1 MNIFAQECA
10 NDLLGQIFDQNSGNR
25 SGCVDITDYS
35 GSYEIPV
42 AIHVIRDIHGN
53 GNWPP
58 DSEIQFM
65 INNANEYLAPQFKL
79 VPISNPNDCGSISFR
94 PNEIRQDISTD
105 MNSQLAVKGLSRVNP
120 ALVCNIWLVR
130 NVIGGNGFA
139 YNPRGTPFN
148 DAIDGIV
155 VEKDRI
161 HTTTLVHEVGHYLGL
176 HHVWGPREGD
186 PTNCYEPHDACSF
199 GDDVEDTPRS
209 IRRYPFANVDCTY
222 SNLENLEE
230 EDKFF
235 CVHGEPIPCDNIMG
249 YSTNR
254 NILTQGQRDLMIST
268 INLYRSSLGAYNNS
282 CLTCDDPCKPCY
294 YGTPPIDPNPFNPFD
309 DFCSPCH
316 AGHVHLNET
325 VINGVVN
332 ITQPTLITKDLTIY
346 GTLNV
351 NSDLY
356 VAPGKTIFVNSG
368 TLVIGFQG
376 HLTACRDNWN
386 GIGSFRGNIQM
397 YGGTISKANIGIA
410 SANHDT
416 KIRSYLSFFN
426 ENKEDVILTG
436 NDDASFESTT
446 FLGSQNG
453 VKLYGLS
460 KVTHFNNCT
469 FGYQTGSGIETNY
482 GSSIDVSNNNQFT
495 GCSHAISLGN
505 FFGTASLNDIGNFQ
519 TSANQFTN
527 CYNALYSVNSF
538 SSITNNYFYNNNYGL
553 VFRGLNGFKSESNTY
568 TGSSYAEL
576 IDAAGDNINH
586 SFGNQYSSTEGIYPH
601 NYNMGYNFYNNCFRT
616 LWWDVNA
623 LDIINPAQFGPGDK
637 AAGNCFTHGGVKD
650 FICTTGNTVTYGIPN
665 VVASECFYPDNSGGW
680 NYNTSPADFSPST
693 GCGAGAISENQY
705 GYIIR
710 MECDFKRLKKSID
723 SLQLLIKKIKDLPNS
738 NGSFFNS
745 LRINILE
752 RHLRFAINHWAWCIR
767 KEGRFRD
774 LKEWYKTWSK
784 EYPQDKYFALD
795 MTSITASL
803 REYSLAKTEIDS
815 IARVHHLHPDIVTS
829 IKMSVDVLQI
839 DDPSIRNIDNAGR
852 IFSSSELIYRSK
864 VSSYILDA
872 FGYQL
877 LYRVAKMTVP
887 EAAYGRALLSYLT
900 GEMIDP
906 DQVMPISGR
915 SKNVVHQNMIKE
927 IYSIYPNPSSDMVTI
942 KVQFE
947 DPNATYNYSIMN
959 TTGQIIM
966 TGTLRGESQ
975 LLTSEIPSGIY
986 AIKILKNNQYEAI
999 KKLIIQK

>member
-1 MNIFAQECA
+1 MN
-10 NDLLGQIFDQNSGNR
+10 G
-25 SGCVDITDYS
+25 TYK
-35 GSYEIPV
+35 IPV
-42 AIHVIRDIHGN
+42 AVHVIKDSHGD
-53 GNWPP
+53 WPP
-58 DSEIQFM
+58 DNLVDFM
-65 INNANEYLAPQFKL
+65 IETANSLLKPTITL
-79 VPISNPNDCGSISFR
+79 VPIRNPNNCNSNSFR
-94 PNEIRQDISTD
+94 PEGIHQTISSSNELTIK
-105 MNSQLAVKGLSRVNP
+105 NLSRIDPN
-120 ALVCNIWLVR
+120 LVCNIWLVR
-130 NVIGGNGFA
+130 NVTGGKGFA
-139 YNPRGTPFN
+139 WNPWGSDITIEN
-148 DAIDGIV
+148 DGIV
-155 VEKDRI
+155 IDKEFLF
-161 HTTTLVHEVGHYLGL
+161 TPTLAHEIGHYLGL
-176 HHVWGPREGD
+176 HHVWGTREGEAS
-186 PTNCYEPHDACSF
+186 NCYQPNDGCF
-199 GDDVEDTPRS
+199 LGDEVEDTPRS
-209 IRRYPFANVDCTY
+209 LRSWPFDPEFTDDNCSY
-222 SNLENLEE
+222 SNLQNMENP
-230 EDKFF
+230 FF
-235 CVHGEPIPCDNIMG
+235 CTHGEPIPCHNIMAFG
-249 YSTNR
+249 DHRRDELSH
-254 NILTQGQRDLMIST
+254 GQRERMIYT
-268 INLYRSSLGAYNNS
+268 LNKLRPNLGAYLNT
-282 CLTCDDPCKPCY
+282 CLVCENPCVPCY

-376 HLTACRDNWN
+376 HITACRDNWN
-386 GIGSFRGNIQM
+386 GIGSFRGNIEM

-460 KVTHFNNCT
+460 KVTHFSNCT

-505 FFGTASLNDIGNFQ
+505 FFGTASNSIVGNSE
-519 TSANQFTN
+519 TASNQFTN
-527 CYNALYSVNSF
+527 CYNGVYSVNT
-538 SSITNNYFYNNNYGL
+538 SSQIRNNYFDNNKYGL
-553 VFRGLNGFKSESNTY
+553 VLRGLNKFASRNNSY

-576 IDAAGDNINH
+576 IDGTGDDSNQ
-586 SFGNQYSSTEGIYPH
+586 SFGNQYSSDVGIYPH

-623 LDIINPAQFGPGDK
+623 LGVINPAQFGPNDH

-693 GCGAGAISENQY
+693 GCGAGAMSENQY

-795 MTSITASL
+795 MTSTTASL

-852 IFSSSELIYRSK
+852 IFSASELIYRSK

-872 FGYQL
+872 SGYQL

-947 DPNATYNYSIMN
+947 DPTATYNYSIMN
-959 TTGQIIM
+959 TTGQIII
-966 TGTLRGESQ
+966 TGTLHDESQ
-975 LLTSEIPSGIY
+975 LITSEIPSGIY
-986 AIKILKNNQYEAI
+986 SIKILKNNQYEAI
-999 KKLIIQK
+999 KKLVIQK